1 MAQLKSTSLLGNLTT
16 TGTNLAAKFVK
27 MGGTSSEFL
36 MADGSTLTKSALDAA
51 LDSYP
56 TTWTWTAGS
65 TSGPTASITGT
76 NLTAI
81 SVAAIPTATAS
92 ASGIVTT
99 GAQTFSGRKTFN
111 GGVSSGADLIFPN
124 VNHIVWNS
132 GSYWQ
137 RLFITDDS
145 ESGTSVFKFQ
155 QSTNS
160 GSSYSTLFDIYDNGK
175 IAATTAALSGTTAST
190 STTTGALT
198 VAGGVGIA
206 GNLNVGGH
214 IYVPENNYAYFGT
227 DQLASFRANAS
238 GQFVVG
244 SYGSMHF
251 RASMNSNDST
261 TGDGFALTDASLYPE
276 TNKGLDLGSTSKYF
290 STVYGNH
297 FRLDAGSLEKQYSAA
312 SDVPVIKVGVNNI
325 DATLLKVYSNDQ
337 TYSDIAG
344 LYGFSLK
351 YIGTGNDTNNNLR
364 LIADNKTSPK
374 TAIDI
379 NQEGRIGIN
388 TNYSSSYYLNVN
400 GNSNI
405 TGTLNVTSGATF
417 GGKVNITNTT
427 ASTGGESA
435 DSSDGALVVA
445 GGTVVKGKLVAA
457 GGLAL
462 DNSTTSESDP
472 AYYLTLT
479 AYANGGSVN
488 YVTAGNL
495 KKQVIPATGNS
506 YTPVYIN
513 SSNAP
518 TACSVSSAGNGAANT
533 LVVRSGA
540 GQISAEKVAVTSSG
554 TAKSY
559 IQYNTTEECLEF
571 IFA

>member
-1 MAQLKSTSLLGNLTT
+1 MAQLKSTIVQGALTVTGNVVA
-16 TGTNLAAKFVK
+16 NKFIKV
-27 MGGTSSEFL
+27 GGTSDQIL
-36 MADGSTLTKSALDAA
+36 MADGSVLDKSTVGKF
-51 LDSYP
+51 P

-81 SVAAIPTATAS
+81 SVAAIPSASAS

-99 GAQTFSGRKTFN
+99 GAQTFAGRKTFN

-124 VNHIVWNS
+124 VNHILWNS

-145 ESGTSVFKFQ
+145 EAGTSVFQFQ

-160 GSSYSTLFDIYDNGK
+160 GSSYSTLFNIYDNGK
-175 IAATTAALSGTTAST
+175 IAATTATLSGTTAST

-206 GNLNVGGH
+206 G
-214 IYVPENNYAYFGT
+214 
-227 DQLASFRANAS
+227 
-238 GQFVVG
+238 
-244 SYGSMHF
+244 
-251 RASMNSNDST
+251 
-261 TGDGFALTDASLYPE
+261 
-276 TNKGLDLGSTSKYF
+276 
-290 STVYGNH
+290 
-297 FRLDAGSLEKQYSAA
+297 
-312 SDVPVIKVGVNNI
+312 
-325 DATLLKVYSNDQ
+325 AT
-337 TYSDIAG
+337 
-344 LYGFSLK
+344 
-351 YIGTGNDTNNNLR
+351 YI
-364 LIADNKTSPK
+364 
-374 TAIDI
+374 
-379 NQEGRIGIN
+379 
-388 TNYSSSYYLNVN
+388 
-400 GNSNI
+400 
-405 TGTLNVTSGATF
+405 

-445 GGTVVKGKLVAA
+445 GGTVIKGKLVAA

-462 DNSTTSESDP
+462 DNSTSSESDP

-479 AYANGGSVN
+479 AYASGGAVN

-506 YTPVYIN
+506 YTPVYIT

-518 TACSVSSAGNGAANT
+518 KACDVSSAGNGAANT
-533 LVVRSGA
+533 LVVRSAA
-540 GQISAEKVAVTSSG
+540 GQINAEKVAVTSSG